1 MAVPADNELYNA
13 PGDIWWDESQ
23 PLSAIRSALNPGRLL
38 YLRRVLDQLDVNPRG
53 RRILDIGCGGGLLA
67 EDLARLGFEVV
78 GVDPSQPSLAIAR
91 AHAEA
96 SGLRI
101 QYEAGAGEDLPFAEA
116 SFDLAVCCDVL
127 EHVADLD
134 RVIAETA
141 RILKPAGVYVY
152 DTINRTFLSRLVV
165 IHLLQ
170 QWEPTRLMPPDL
182 HDWRQFIR
190 PLELV
195 EVMARHGL
203 EDRDRTGLMPTASPL
218 QLVRLLRRLRRGE
231 IRYGELGAEAKM
243 ALTSDTS
250 MLYIGYAVKR

>member
-1 MAVPADNELYNA
+1 VPADNELYNA
-13 PGDIWWDESQ
+13 PGDIWWDENQ
-23 PLSAIRSALNPGRLL
+23 PLSAIRSALNPGRLV
-38 YLRRVLDQLDVNPRG
+38 YLRRALDQLDVNPRG
-53 RRILDIGCGGGLLA
+53 KRILDIGCGGGLLA
-67 EDLARLGFEVV
+67 EDLARLGFEVA
-78 GVDPSQPSLAIAR
+78 GVDPSQPSLAIAQ
-91 AHAEA
+91 AHADA

-101 QYEAGAGEDLPFAEA
+101 QYEAGAGEDLPFADA

-141 RILKPAGVYVY
+141 RVLKPAGVYVY
-152 DTINRTFLSRLVV
+152 DTINRTLLSRLVV

-203 EDRDRTGLMPTASPL
+203 EDRDRTGLKPAANPL
-218 QLVRLLRRLRRGE
+218 QLARLLRRLRRGE
-231 IRYGELGAEAKM
+231 ISYGQLGAEAKM
-243 ALTSDTS
+243 ALTPDTS